1 MANGNEL
8 GIPDVLLAPLLEQA
22 GDVMRDTPDADVP
35 AQLRP
40 LLGFDRRGL
49 ARAAARAQLLRAVEG
64 DETFRTAVFER
75 FLNRTEVAS
84 VLDGWSRNDAAKVAA
99 VAASQDDLPV
109 LASALYAARP
119 KGWTI
124 GIGAA
129 LGVFE
134 GERRRQEAEEEVV
147 ALRNRLETVEESAR
161 RAEAHRDELEVQFNE
176 LDSTLKDERRS
187 RRQREEDAER
197 LTVDSNEK
205 IERLEVERD
214 RANRT
219 IEIAQERASREAAR
233 ARESEDQLRELRREF
248 EELRAQMLRTEEATA
263 DARAAEI
270 ERVRR
275 HVHMLERSADVAAA
289 LSRELGALSDNG
301 RKLIPEHGQEM
312 PPSTVAAHLDDSWVG
327 EDDVAVDDDG
337 DDASDS
343 GDDETEP
350 TATTDQ
356 GETSTNSDDADDVA
370 GSTSTSDASNGD
382 APDSGTLTASAPSPA
397 ASAVFQE
404 AAELD
409 DDSIVHNDEL
419 TMSTA
424 MLEQAM
430 ADAERA
436 AAEDEDLF
444 ESSIGTPNSAPMAQ
458 RSSGRAQV
466 PVPPGMFIEEK
477 STVLEMM
484 SARGVV
490 MIVDGYNVSMNKWGD
505 LSISEQRDRLVDA
518 MTDLHARTRCPV
530 TIVFDGAAV
539 DIGGA
544 TRRRGVRVLFSREG
558 EEADLVVVRE
568 LTKLPMGIPAIV
580 VSSDGWVREQ
590 AESEGALVI
599 SSSALIAAMGA

>member
-75 FLNRTEVAS
+75 FLDRTEVSS
-84 VLDGWSRNDAAKVAA
+84 VLDGWSRNDAAKLAA
-99 VAASQDDLPV
+99 VAAEQDDLPV

-134 GERRRQEAEEEVV
+134 GERRRQEVEEEVV

-197 LTVDSNEK
+197 LTAEATEK

-219 IEIAQERASREAAR
+219 IEIAQERSSREAAR
-233 ARESEDQLRELRREF
+233 ARDSEDQLRELRREF

-275 HVHMLERSADVAAA
+275 HVHMLERSADVAVA

-312 PPSTVAAHLDDSWVG
+312 PPSTVAAHLDDSWVI
-327 EDDVAVDDDG
+327 DDDTYASDLDDDG
-337 DDASDS
+337 DESDGDDSS
-343 GDDETEP
+343 GDDSSE
-350 TATTDQ
+350 AAGHDTDD
-356 GETSTNSDDADDVA
+356 G
-370 GSTSTSDASNGD
+370 ASNGQ
-382 APDSGTLTASAPSPA
+382 DSSRASADDSSAEAGDHTQSAASEAPSPA
-397 ASAVFQE
+397 ASAVFKE
-404 AAELD
+404 AADLD
-409 DDSIVHNDEL
+409 DDSIVHSDEL

-444 ESSIGTPNSAPMAQ
+444 DSTGLPAQSALVQ
-458 RSSGRAQV
+458 RSTGRAQV